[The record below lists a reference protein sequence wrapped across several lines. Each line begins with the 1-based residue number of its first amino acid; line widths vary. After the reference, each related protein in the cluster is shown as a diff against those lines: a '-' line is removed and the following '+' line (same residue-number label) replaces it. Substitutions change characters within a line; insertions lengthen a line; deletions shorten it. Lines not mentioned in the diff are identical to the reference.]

1 MQIDK
6 ISTKNRSNFF
16 SVSAATA
23 RAWNLI
29 SATCLLVLT
38 DYDFK
43 YVLRISTGL

>member
-6 ISTKNRSNFF
+6 ISTKYRSNFY
-16 SVSAATA
+16 VSAATA
-23 RAWNLI
+23 DAWNLI
-29 SATCLLVLT
+29 LATCLLVLT